1 MKTKSTKRLCGLV
14 LAIATCF
21 SLAIAASAADV
32 EYPGDPSTRTVNG
45 YTYTGW
51 STLYVGSGYRA
62 GTFVQTANHQM
73 APAGYIQYQARLFSA
88 DGAQL
93 TATDTLTNRTATDL
107 VATTTRAWPTHNAYS
122 RGWVAYKNANGH
134 YEAYDLPKT
143 TTIMTRSANEIDY
156 DTLMKTLTDN
166 EQYPVNKNGETYGS
180 ALLSDVVGEEPDLIA
195 SIGVDGVKGY
205 VRQDEL
211 HTEHHVP
218 ANEEFPI
225 PLYDVD
231 GNVIGSFMLTGVDL
245 EASEAL
251 ANVIRQ
257 NQK

>member
-1 MKTKSTKRLCGLV
+1 M
-14 LAIATCF
+14 AP
-21 SLAIAASAADV
+21 V
-32 EYPGDPSTRTVNG
+32 EY
-45 YTYTGW
+45 
-51 STLYVGSGYRA
+51 
-62 GTFVQTANHQM
+62 
-73 APAGYIQYQARLFSA
+73 IKYQARLFSPE
-88 DGAQL
+88 GTQL
-93 TATDTLTNRTATDL
+93 RATDPATNRTATDL
-107 VATTTRAWPTHNAYS
+107 VVASTNAWPTHNAYS
-122 RGWVAYKNANGH
+122 RGWAAYKNANGH

-180 ALLSDVVGEEPDLIA
+180 ALLSDIVGEEPDLIA

-257 NQK
+257 NQQ

>member
-73 APAGYIQYQARLFSA
+73 APAGYIKCQARLFSP
-88 DGAQL
+88 DGKQL
-93 TATDTLTNRTATDL
+93 TASDPKTNASPTDL
-107 VATTTRAWPTHNAYS
+107 QAITTRAWPTHNAYS
-122 RGWVAYKNANGH
+122 KGWVEYKNQYGAYQG
-134 YEAYDLPKT
+134 YDLLKSPQ
-143 TTIMTRSANEIDY
+143 ISTRSNYLADLLI
-156 DTLMKTLTDN
+156 LMKSLDDN
-166 EQYPVNKNGETYGS
+166 QQYPVNKNGESYGS
-180 ALLSDVVGEEPDLIA
+180 ALLSDVVGKEPDLIA
-195 SIGVDGVKGY
+195 SIGVDGVEGY
-205 VRQDEL
+205 VRADEL

>member
-21 SLAIAASAADV
+21 SLAIAASADT
-32 EYPGDPSTRTVNG
+32 EYTGGAFNRTTGG
-45 YTYTGW
+45 YTYSAW
-51 STLYVGSGYRA
+51 STLYVGNGYRA

-73 APAGYIQYQARLFSA
+73 APAGNIKYQARLYGA

-107 VATTTRAWPTHNAYS
+107 VATTTRGWPTHNAYS
-122 RGWVAYKNANGH
+122 RGWVAYKNASGN
-134 YEAYDLPKT
+134 YESYNLLAT
-143 TTIMTRSANEIDY
+143 RTVETRSDNGIDY
-156 DTLMKTLTDN
+156 DTLMKTLTAN
-166 EQYPVNKNGETYGS
+166 EQYPVNKNGESYGS

-211 HTEHHVP
+211 HTEYNIP